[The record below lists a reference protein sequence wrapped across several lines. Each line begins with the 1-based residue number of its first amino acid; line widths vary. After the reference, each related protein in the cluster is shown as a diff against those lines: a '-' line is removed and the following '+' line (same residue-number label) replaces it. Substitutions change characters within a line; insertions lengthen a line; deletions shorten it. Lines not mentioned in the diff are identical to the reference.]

1 MASVPPFN
9 RFAIVCTYVDED
21 AGAAGRTA
29 EPGCRRGHA
38 AEESDVASSACNK
51 PVSKVPKTYCA
62 RYVSTS
68 WKEGERSGGDSVR
81 DWVMVAGVVSRGL

>member
-1 MASVPPFN
+1 MKTPALQ
-9 RFAIVCTYVDED
+9 
-21 AGAAGRTA
+21 AGRPSQAVGAVMLVPKRVTT
-29 EPGCRRGHA
+29 R
-38 AEESDVASSACNK
+38 SACNK
-51 PVSKVPKTYCA
+51 TRFKGPETYCA